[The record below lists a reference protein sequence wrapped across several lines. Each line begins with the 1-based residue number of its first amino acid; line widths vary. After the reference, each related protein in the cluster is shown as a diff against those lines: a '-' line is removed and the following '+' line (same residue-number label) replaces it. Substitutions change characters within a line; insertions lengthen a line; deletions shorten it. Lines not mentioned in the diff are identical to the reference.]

1 MPGDQRAH
9 PSRLADG
16 TLRIVG
22 RFERSSNGTFL
33 ALATLGAEANE
44 VVGADPE
51 DDPGTL
57 VVYKPSAAERPL
69 WDFPT
74 GDLCRR
80 EVASAELAR
89 ELGWPLVPPVIL
101 RDGPLGMGSVQLF
114 IEHDDSEHA
123 LSLLERFPDDLR
135 SIALFDMVVNNAD
148 RKAGHCLLGT
158 DGRLYAIDHGLTF
171 HEHPKLRTVLWDFA
185 GEPLPDGSLEDLRR
199 AERVLEPTL
208 AHLLSSPEIRATRER
223 IVAIVND
230 PVFPEPTGD
239 RPIPWPPL

>member
-1 MPGDQRAH
+1 
-9 PSRLADG
+9 
-16 TLRIVG
+16 
-22 RFERSSNGTFL
+22 
-33 ALATLGAEANE
+33 
-44 VVGADPE
+44 
-51 DDPGTL
+51 
-57 VVYKPSAAERPL
+57 
-69 WDFPT
+69 
-74 GDLCRR
+74 
-80 EVASAELAR
+80 
-89 ELGWPLVPPVIL
+89 
-101 RDGPLGMGSVQLF
+101 MGSVQLF